1 MNQVKTVLLLTAL
14 TLLFVWFGR
23 LVGGQAGMIYALFF
37 AALMNFGAYFFSD
50 KIVLA
55 MYRAREVS
63 EIEAPELHEIVGRL
77 AKRAGIPKPKVYIIP
92 TATPNAFATGRS
104 PNHAAVA
111 VTEGILQLL
120 SWDELEGVIAHELAH
135 IRHRDTLIM
144 TVAAT
149 IAGAIAVLADI
160 ARWFLWF
167 GAFGRDD
174 REGNANPL
182 ALLAVVVAIIVL
194 PIAAILIQLAI
205 SRAREFLADEGGAHL
220 SGRPLSLAS
229 ALAKLEKA
237 VTLVPMT
244 DANPATA
251 HLFIVNPFGSG
262 EGLLNWMANL
272 FRTHPPT
279 EARIAR
285 LQALAMRLR

>member
-1 MNQVKTVLLLTAL
+1 MIVAL
-14 TLLFVWFGR
+14 
-23 LVGGQAGMIYALFF
+23 GM
-37 AALMNFGAYFFSD
+37 AALMNFTAYFLSD

-63 EIEAPELHEIVGRL
+63 EWEAPELHEIVERL
-77 AKRAGIPKPKVYIIP
+77 AQRASIPKPRVYIIP
-92 TATPNAFATGRS
+92 TETPNAFATGRD

-111 VTEGILQLL
+111 VTEGILRLL
-120 SWDELEGVIAHELAH
+120 SREELEGVIAHELAH
-135 IRHRDTLIM
+135 IKHRDTLIM

-149 IAGAIAVLADI
+149 IAGAIAVLADF

-182 ALLAVVVAIIVL
+182 ALIAVIVAIIVL

-205 SRAREFLADEGGAHL
+205 SRAREFLADEGGAYI
-220 SGRPLSLAS
+220 SGKPLALAS

-237 VTLVPMT
+237 VSFVPMA

-251 HLFIVNPFGSG
+251 HLFIVNPFGG
-262 EGLLNWMANL
+262 GQGLGSWFVNL

-279 EARIAR
+279 EERIAR
-285 LQALAMRLR
+285 LQALAMQVR

>member
-1 MNQVKTVLLLTAL
+1 MLLLTVL
-14 TLLFVWFGR
+14 TLLFIWFGK
-23 LVGGQAGMIYALFF
+23 LVGGQVGMIYALVF
-37 AALMNFGAYFFSD
+37 AGLMNFVAYFFSD

-63 EIEAPELHEIVGRL
+63 EWEAPELHEIVERL
-77 AKRAGIPKPKVYIIP
+77 AQRAGIPKPRVYIIP
-92 TATPNAFATGRS
+92 TQTPNAFATGRN

-111 VTEGILQLL
+111 VTEGILRLL
-120 SWDELEGVIAHELAH
+120 SREELEGVIAHELAH
-135 IRHRDTLIM
+135 IKHRDTLIM

-149 IAGAIAVLADI
+149 IAGAIAVLADF

-167 GAFGRDD
+167 GSFGRDD

-182 ALLAVVVAIIVL
+182 ALIAIVVAIIVL

-205 SRAREFLADEGGAHL
+205 SRTREFLADEGGAYI
-220 SGRPLSLAS
+220 SGKPLALAS

-237 VTLVPMT
+237 VSFVPME
-244 DANPATA
+244 DAKPATA
-251 HLFIVNPFGSG
+251 HLFIVNPFGDG
-262 EGLLNWMANL
+262 QGLGSWFVNL

-279 EARIAR
+279 EERIAR
-285 LQALAMRLR
+285 LQALALRVR